1 MTPEQKTVMHDAAV
15 FAFKMWLDGFK
26 DIAIAFVGLGAAL
39 IDILPGRRPADF
51 KFYRVMRL
59 GERIDDALDLYST
72 RRLRRDDRRDADE
85 L

>member
-15 FAFKMWLDGFK
+15 FAFKMWLDGLK

-39 IDILPGRRPADF
+39 IDIMPGRRPADF
-51 KFYRVMRL
+51 KFYRVMRF

-72 RRLRRDDRRDADE
+72 KRLRRNDRSEADE